1 MKTIDM
7 SEATQALAKYA
18 KRARREPLIVTNN
31 GKPYAVLYSIRSAT
45 DLENLVVSNDPE
57 FKAFIER
64 SRRLFPP
71 GSGLS
76 TAQVRRRLGLA
87 RRKSRRD

>member
-7 SEATQALAKYA
+7 SEATQPLAKYA
-18 KRARREPLIVTNN
+18 RKARREPLIVTRN
-31 GKPYAVLYSIRSAT
+31 GKPYAALYSIGSVS
-45 DLENLVVSNDPE
+45 DLENLAVSNDPE
-57 FKAFIER
+57 FKALIEH

-71 GSGLS
+71 GTGLS

-87 RRKSRRD
+87 RRKARR